1 MKRRGVFRGEF
12 LGAAFVAAALSCT
25 GCSPPAPATSGGPSM
40 ARLLTEAQYRNIIA
54 DVFGTNIVVAA
65 RFDPIDRADG
75 LIADGASRAAITPAA
90 FERYDALARGIAA
103 QVIDAANRPYV
114 LSCTPAAE
122 NAPDDA
128 CAGQTYREIGR
139 VLFRRP
145 LTDNEVKL
153 LVGFANQSTASLGGF
168 YPGLAAGLAVLLESP
183 EFLYIQERTEP
194 DPKHAGLQRLNAYG
208 MASRLSFFLWNTTPD
223 DTLLTAAEHGEL
235 YDQAGLERQVSRML
249 VSPRLED
256 GIRALFTDV
265 YALDKA
271 DSLEKDT
278 AIYPA
283 FLHVVATDAREQT
296 LRTIVQTLLVEK
308 RDYRDVFTTRE
319 TFMSPS
325 LGVLYDV
332 PVTRP
337 EGGWSRFTFA
347 QDDPRAGI
355 VGQLSFMA
363 LHSHP
368 GKSSPTLRGRAVR
381 ELLLCQKIP
390 DPPADVKFDKF
401 NDTKSGI
408 RTVRER
414 LTAHATDAENG
425 ATIDVAGDLN
435 GRQFTGAEGLGQ
447 ALHGDPAAAAC
458 IVTKTYQYA
467 AGRAVM
473 PGEREWITY
482 LNQQFA
488 ASKYQ
493 FVDLLR
499 RIAINPALYEIAP
512 DASPPK
518 ASTASADGGKEPRS

>member
-1 MKRRGVFRGEF
+1 
-12 LGAAFVAAALSCT
+12 
-25 GCSPPAPATSGGPSM
+25 
-40 ARLLTEAQYRNIIA
+40 
-54 DVFGTNIVVAA
+54 
-65 RFDPIDRADG
+65 
-75 LIADGASRAAITPAA
+75 
-90 FERYDALARGIAA
+90 
-103 QVIDAANRPYV
+103 
-114 LSCTPAAE
+114 
-122 NAPDDA
+122 
-128 CAGQTYREIGR
+128 
-139 VLFRRP
+139 
-145 LTDNEVKL
+145 
-153 LVGFANQSTASLGGF
+153 
-168 YPGLAAGLAVLLESP
+168 
-183 EFLYIQERTEP
+183 
-194 DPKHAGLQRLNAYG
+194 

-414 LTAHATDAENG
+414 LTAHATDASCSGCHKLMDPIGLTLERFDGAGQLRDTENG